1 MKKALILLLSM
12 FVMGNIFAQ
21 SSVSALPDEKDN
33 VDLSMKV
40 ITPENQHIN
49 TDNTKTAKVRI
60 EYIPMTDEAR
70 IYYTDM
76 YVTYDS
82 GDAMNSVL
90 GCLEDFTK
98 QNKYYH
104 YRYLDRDRERY
115 YKDDRGISWAQY
127 MSHVKFTR

>member
-12 FVMGNIFAQ
+12 FIMGNIFAQ

-115 YKDDRGISWAQY
+115 YKDDRGVSWAQY

>member
-1 MKKALILLLSM
+1 MKKTLILFLSLF
-12 FVMGNIFAQ
+12 FVMGNVFAQ
-21 SSVSALPDEKDN
+21 SEASPLPNDNEKP
-33 VDLSMKV
+33 DLSKRI
-40 ITPENQHIN
+40 ITPEDTHSK
-49 TDNTKTAKVRI
+49 DKTAKVKI

-70 IYYTDM
+70 IYYTSM

-82 GDAMNSVL
+82 GDAMNAVL

-104 YRYLDRDRERY
+104 YTYIDRDRERY

-127 MSHVKFTR
+127 SSHVKFSR

>member
-1 MKKALILLLSM
+1 M
-12 FVMGNIFAQ
+12 FIISVGVFAQ
-21 SSVSALPDEKDN
+21 SAVSALPDEKDIA
-33 VDLSMKV
+33 DLSMKV
-40 ITPENQHIN
+40 VVPENQHIN
-49 TDNTKTAKVRI
+49 EQNTKTAKVKI

-82 GDAMNSVL
+82 GDAMNAVL

-104 YRYLDRDRERY
+104 YRYMDRDRERY